1 MTPPP
6 FDAPSIFVTRRRFLL
21 GLTASLSAMALP
33 VRVQSAPPLGHTP
46 LHLLTPIKE
55 LIATLNEHVP
65 ASLAANKVPGC
76 SLALIRNGSIA
87 WSGAWGLRSTRT
99 SEPVDTS
106 TVFEAA
112 SLTKPLF
119 AAAVMT
125 LVQEGRL
132 SLDQPMG
139 DLLSR
144 PYVDDPAVQ
153 AKLEMLTP
161 RLVLTHRTGLPNS
174 RGTHPLRFLHEPDTQ
189 WSYSGEGFVLLQVAL
204 ETLTDRPLETL
215 IHERVL
221 NPMGLLRTRLR
232 WSGFESRNVAD
243 SHTYKG
249 DSRGKKP
256 WLRASAPSSIH
267 TTPAD
272 YAYFMRLFLK
282 ENMDDGISPSPA
294 PPGAPMDYSL
304 RPSPQLRKH
313 PPVRT
318 SKTLAPLPPPAR
330 ILEADSIAQM
340 LTPQTNVDDPGVADR
355 IMWGL
360 GWGLQRS
367 EDGRAFW
374 HWGNNRG
381 FKAFCIGYPDLG
393 LGAVIFTNADYG
405 WKVHREILP
414 LVLGGDP
421 TALNW
426 KV

>member
-6 FDAPSIFVTRRRFLL
+6 FDALPVSRRRFLL
-21 GLTASLSAMALP
+21 GLTASVGVMAFP
-33 VRVQSAPPLGHTP
+33 AGAQSPPLPGPTP
-46 LHLLTPIKE
+46 LHLLTPIEE

-76 SLALIRNGSIA
+76 SLALIRSGGVA

-99 SEPVDTS
+99 GEPVDTS

-119 AAAVMT
+119 AATVMT

-132 SLDQPMG
+132 SLDQPIG
-139 DLLSR
+139 DLLNE

-153 AKLEMLTP
+153 AKLEALTP
-161 RLVLTHRTGLPNS
+161 RLVLTHRTGLPNW
-174 RGTHPLRFLHEPDTQ
+174 RGANPLRFLHEPDTQ
-189 WSYSGEGFVLLQVAL
+189 WSYSGEGFVLLQIAL
-204 ETLTDRPLETL
+204 ETMTGRPLETL
-215 IHERVL
+215 IHEQVL

-232 WSGFESRNVAD
+232 WSGFESRNVAE
-243 SHTYKG
+243 SHTFKG
-249 DSRGKKP
+249 ESRGKKP

-267 TTPAD
+267 TTPSD

-282 ENMDDGISPSPA
+282 ENLNDGISPSSTTPSA
-294 PPGAPMDYSL
+294 STD
-304 RPSPQLRKH
+304 PSPQLRQH
-313 PPVRT
+313 LPIQT
-318 SKTLAPLPPPAR
+318 SKRPAPLPPPAR
-330 ILEADSIAQM
+330 ILDADTIAQM
-340 LTPQTNVDDPGVADR
+340 LAPQTDVDDPKVADR

-367 EDGRAFW
+367 ADGRAFW
-374 HWGNNRG
+374 HWGNNQG

-414 LVLGGDP
+414 LVLGGDA

-426 KV
+426 KT